1 MGTTPDTTALD
12 PAKGCAAAH
21 TPVSKSFNRLV
32 ACLDAFV
39 SHEQR
44 LEAPDLDV
52 LSHAFK
58 TALADAEH
66 AREAL
71 CEVVGEVLIAPDYQR
86 EDRSL
91 RRLAHVLYVMITME
105 DDGDRQHFYTSTLRH
120 RDIFEIDGRTAAAG
134 LTRRLSQSF
143 FSHFDDL
150 ANLPEVGGDGPV
162 ACLSRG
168 AAGPVRATFPDHGG
182 VPCPNNCYCPA
193 SNCRNAHPKPEMHAP
208 HLRGIPTS
216 KVRRSVAMPSCWASP
231 ASFFSTAS

>member
-1 MGTTPDTTALD
+1 MATIADTTAIEL
-12 PAKGCAAAH
+12 AKDCAQPH
-21 TPVSKSFNRLV
+21 TPVSRTFNRLL
-32 ACLDAFV
+32 ARLETFV

-44 LEAPDLDV
+44 LDAPGIDV
-52 LSHAFK
+52 MSATFK

-120 RDIFEIDGRTAAAG
+120 REIFEIDGRTAAAG

-150 ANLPEVGGDGPV
+150 ASLREFGGDGPF
-162 ACLSRG
+162 ACPETDL
-168 AAGPVRATFPDHGG
+168 APV
-182 VPCPNNCYCPA
+182 PA
-193 SNCRNAHPKPEMHAP
+193 
-208 HLRGIPTS
+208 
-216 KVRRSVAMPSCWASP
+216 
-231 ASFFSTAS
+231 